1 MPFVEAV
8 RLALQTIRAQ
18 KLKSAFSIIG
28 VFIGVMFLIAVVS
41 VVQGMNRYMTDKFA
55 GTILGVNTF
64 RLRQF
69 PDVQLGNITDST
81 WRVWRRRPRVTYDD
95 AQAVARGVTIPV
107 LAAWESST
115 RAALTAGRKQAKDVQ
130 VTAATE
136 PYFDIRSLRLEQG
149 RAFTAQEVEA
159 GVPVLVLGHELA
171 NKLFEGQ
178 DPIGRE
184 VKIFQLPYRVI
195 GVVEKQGNL
204 FGLSLDKF
212 AVAPANAPLKRYVN
226 PPRVVDALAVKAN
239 SQPEMREAMAQAEA
253 MMRSRRHLRP
263 RQPDDFALETAD
275 EVLAFWGKISRVL
288 FVALPGLVEGVG
300 IALHSLR
307 SNKWRAV
314 LTILGVAIGVMV
326 VMVIAA
332 MISGINRSVS
342 NIFESIA
349 PRTFLVWRFFQA
361 GVNVS
366 DGSDDLSPWRRNP
379 PISEIEADRIAL
391 LPSVRYVTRRD
402 ASSATVEF
410 ADLRLESVNVAGL
423 SAQWVEV
430 NGGDVYPGRTFTRLE
445 DLANSPVAVINRKL
459 EDQLFR
465 GRDPIGQSIRVA
477 GVPFT
482 VIGVYTP
489 PPNLF
494 SGSTPPFVGIPHGA
508 FAKHVPYFKGWMRLA
523 VAPAPSYSQ
532 QQAMDEV
539 VATLR
544 SLRGMKPGQ
553 ENTFSI
559 VTQDKLLDS
568 WNQVTGMFFLVMLVL
583 SSIGLMV
590 GGVGVVAIMTIS
602 VTERTREIGVRKAL
616 GATRRAIL
624 WQFLVEASTLTLV
637 GGAAGML
644 VGGCLAFTISRVTPI
659 PAHVPVWSVVVA
671 LGASA
676 FTGIGFGLYPASRA
690 ARLDPVEALRY
701 E

>member
-1 MPFVEAV
+1 
-8 RLALQTIRAQ
+8 
-18 KLKSAFSIIG
+18 
-28 VFIGVMFLIAVVS
+28 
-41 VVQGMNRYMTDKFA
+41 MT
-55 GTILGVNTF
+55 G
-64 RLRQF
+64 
-69 PDVQLGNITDST
+69 
-81 WRVWRRRPRVTYDD
+81 
-95 AQAVARGVTIPV
+95 
-107 LAAWESST
+107 
-115 RAALTAGRKQAKDVQ
+115 
-130 VTAATE
+130 
-136 PYFDIRSLRLEQG
+136 
-149 RAFTAQEVEA
+149 
-159 GVPVLVLGHELA
+159 
-171 NKLFEGQ
+171 LF
-178 DPIGRE
+178 
-184 VKIFQLPYRVI
+184 
-195 GVVEKQGNL
+195 
-204 FGLSLDKF
+204 
-212 AVAPANAPLKRYVN
+212 
-226 PPRVVDALAVKAN
+226 
-239 SQPEMREAMAQAEA
+239 
-253 MMRSRRHLRP
+253 
-263 RQPDDFALETAD
+263 
-275 EVLAFWGKISRVL
+275 
-288 FVALPGLVEGVG
+288 EGVG
-300 IALHSLR
+300 IALDSLR
-307 SNKWRAV
+307 GNKGRAA

-332 MISGINRSVS
+332 MISGINKSVS
-342 NIFESIA
+342 GIFESIA

-366 DGSDDLSPWRRNP
+366 DGSDESSPWRRNP
-379 PISEIEADRIAL
+379 PISEIEADRIGQ

-402 ASSATVEF
+402 ESSTTVEF
-410 ADLRLESVNVAGL
+410 ADQRLEAVNVAGL

-465 GRDPIGQSIRVA
+465 GRDPIGHTIHVA
-477 GVPFT
+477 GAPFT

-489 PPNLF
+489 PPSLF

-523 VAPAPSYSQ
+523 VAPAPGYSQ

-568 WNQVTGMFFLVMLVL
+568 WNRVTGMFFLVMLVL

-590 GGVGVVAIMTIS
+590 GGVGVVAIMMIS
-602 VTERTREIGVRKAL
+602 VTERTSEIGVRKAL

-644 VGGCLAFTISRVTPI
+644 VGGGVAFAISRVTPI
-659 PAHVPVWSVVVA
+659 PANVPLWSIAVA

-676 FTGIGFGLYPASRA
+676 LTGVGFGLYPASRA

>member
-1 MPFVEAV
+1 
-8 RLALQTIRAQ
+8 
-18 KLKSAFSIIG
+18 
-28 VFIGVMFLIAVVS
+28 
-41 VVQGMNRYMTDKFA
+41 MT
-55 GTILGVNTF
+55 
-64 RLRQF
+64 
-69 PDVQLGNITDST
+69 
-81 WRVWRRRPRVTYDD
+81 RV
-95 AQAVARGVTIPV
+95 G
-107 LAAWESST
+107 
-115 RAALTAGRKQAKDVQ
+115 
-130 VTAATE
+130 
-136 PYFDIRSLRLEQG
+136 
-149 RAFTAQEVEA
+149 
-159 GVPVLVLGHELA
+159 
-171 NKLFEGQ
+171 LF
-178 DPIGRE
+178 
-184 VKIFQLPYRVI
+184 
-195 GVVEKQGNL
+195 
-204 FGLSLDKF
+204 
-212 AVAPANAPLKRYVN
+212 
-226 PPRVVDALAVKAN
+226 
-239 SQPEMREAMAQAEA
+239 
-253 MMRSRRHLRP
+253 
-263 RQPDDFALETAD
+263 
-275 EVLAFWGKISRVL
+275 
-288 FVALPGLVEGVG
+288 EGVG
-300 IALHSLR
+300 IALDSLR
-307 SNKWRAV
+307 SNKARAA

-332 MISGINRSVS
+332 MISGINKSVS
-342 NIFESIA
+342 GIFESIA

-366 DGSDDLSPWRRNP
+366 DGSDESSPWRRNP
-379 PISEIEADRIAL
+379 PISEIEADRIGQ

-402 ASSATVEF
+402 ESSTTVEF
-410 ADLRLESVNVAGL
+410 ADQRLEAVNVAGL

-465 GRDPIGQSIRVA
+465 GRDPIGHTIHVA
-477 GVPFT
+477 GAPFT

-489 PPNLF
+489 PPSLF

-523 VAPAPSYSQ
+523 VAPAPGYSQ

-568 WNQVTGMFFLVMLVL
+568 WNRVTGMFFLVMLVL

-590 GGVGVVAIMTIS
+590 GGVGVVAIMMIS

-644 VGGCLAFTISRVTPI
+644 VGGGVAFAISRVTPI
-659 PAHVPVWSVVVA
+659 PANVPLWSIAVA

-676 FTGIGFGLYPASRA
+676 LTGVGFGLYPASRA

>member
-1 MPFVEAV
+1 MT
-8 RLALQTIRAQ
+8 AL
-18 KLKSAFSIIG
+18 F
-28 VFIGVMFLIAVVS
+28 
-41 VVQGMNRYMTDKFA
+41 
-55 GTILGVNTF
+55 
-64 RLRQF
+64 
-69 PDVQLGNITDST
+69 
-81 WRVWRRRPRVTYDD
+81 
-95 AQAVARGVTIPV
+95 
-107 LAAWESST
+107 
-115 RAALTAGRKQAKDVQ
+115 
-130 VTAATE
+130 
-136 PYFDIRSLRLEQG
+136 
-149 RAFTAQEVEA
+149 
-159 GVPVLVLGHELA
+159 
-171 NKLFEGQ
+171 
-178 DPIGRE
+178 
-184 VKIFQLPYRVI
+184 
-195 GVVEKQGNL
+195 
-204 FGLSLDKF
+204 
-212 AVAPANAPLKRYVN
+212 
-226 PPRVVDALAVKAN
+226 
-239 SQPEMREAMAQAEA
+239 
-253 MMRSRRHLRP
+253 
-263 RQPDDFALETAD
+263 
-275 EVLAFWGKISRVL
+275 
-288 FVALPGLVEGVG
+288 EGVG
-300 IALHSLR
+300 IALDSLR
-307 SNKWRAV
+307 SNKGRAA

-332 MISGINRSVS
+332 MISGINKSVS

-361 GVNVS
+361 GVTVS
-366 DGSDDLSPWRRNP
+366 DGSEESSPWRRNP
-379 PISEIEADRIAL
+379 AISEVEADRIAL

-402 ASSATVEF
+402 ESSATVEF
-410 ADLRLESVNVAGL
+410 GDLRLESVSASGL

-445 DLANSPVAVINRKL
+445 DLANSPVAVISRKL

-465 GRDPIGQSIRVA
+465 GRDPIGQSIRIA

-489 PPNLF
+489 PPSLF

-508 FAKHVPYFKGWMRLA
+508 FVKHVPYLKGWMRLA
-523 VAPAPSYSQ
+523 VAPAPGYTQ
-532 QQAMDEV
+532 QQSMDEV

-544 SLRGMKPGQ
+544 SLRGLKPGQ
-553 ENTFSI
+553 ENNFSI
-559 VTQDKLLDS
+559 VTQDKLLDT

-616 GATRRAIL
+616 GATRREIL

-644 VGGCLAFTISRVTPI
+644 VGGGLAFAISRFTPI
-659 PAHVPVWSVVVA
+659 PANVPLWSIVAA

-676 FTGIGFGLYPASRA
+676 LTGIGFGLYPASRA